1 MASGFEKPI
10 TIKEAI
16 DNVFSRKYLLPA
28 IQRKYVW
35 SHGQIEMLFDSIMR
49 DYPINSFMV
58 WEVKDD
64 KIKENFKFYEFLK
77 EYRQRYAEDNPD
89 ISTIGI
95 GDFKAIID
103 GQQRLTSLYI
113 GLRGSYAYKQ
123 PRKWWENTEEN
134 IPTRHLY
141 LSLKEE
147 VKQEH
152 DNQLFYNFKF
162 LTKNDIDKIS
172 IDDRKW
178 WFKLEKILSI
188 DTDDKKDYFIDNHQD
203 VFQNSFSKRTF
214 RHLYRVIHEKPLI
227 NFYAEKEQ
235 SIDKVLEIFIR
246 TNSGGTKLSFSD
258 LLMSIATANWK
269 RIDAR
274 KEIQSVTNFVFDNVG
289 RPPFSIDKDFV
300 LKTCLVLF
308 SDDIKFKMKNF
319 GHETVQVFEENWDRI
334 RKSVIAGFKL
344 VASFGY
350 NNHTLRA
357 KNSVIPIIFYI
368 FNKNIEGEINN
379 PIRHIEDKKVIR
391 KWLHLS
397 LLKGVFSGQSDSV
410 LTGLRDTIKKNITNP
425 YFPLSEIKERFKAS
439 PTKNLSFDDDFKAS
453 LLLTQKDDK
462 QAFSILA
469 LFYPHLDYQNQ
480 NFHKDHLHPASF
492 FNKIKENESSVSKE
506 DLEFYLDTNN
516 WNSILNLQLLNS
528 HMNESK
534 QANSLVSW
542 CDNNSID
549 YGTQIIPN
557 VDLTIGNFKEFIE
570 KRRELLLLK
579 LSTITNEI

>member
-58 WEVKDD
+58 WEVQDD
-64 KIKENFKFYEFLK
+64 FIKENFKFYEFLK

-89 ISTIGI
+89 INTAGI
-95 GDFKAIID
+95 SDFKAIID

-123 PRKWWENTEEN
+123 PRKWWENTEES

-152 DNQLFYNFKF
+152 DNQLLYNFKF
-162 LTKNDIDKIS
+162 LTNNDIEKLNPEEK
-172 IDDRKW
+172 KW
-178 WFKLEKILSI
+178 WFKLERILGI
-188 DTDDKKDYFIDNHQD
+188 DTDEKKDDFIDNHPEI
-203 VFQNSFSKRTF
+203 FENSFAKKTLRQLF
-214 RHLYRVIHEKPLI
+214 RVIHEKPLI
-227 NFYAEKEQ
+227 NFYSEKEQ

-269 RIDAR
+269 NIDAR
-274 KEIQSVTNFVFDNVG
+274 KEIQGVVNFVFDNIG

-300 LKTCLVLF
+300 LKTCLVLL
-308 SDDIKFKMKNF
+308 SEDIKFKMKNF
-319 GHETVQVFEENWDRI
+319 GHETVQVFEENWERI
-334 RKSVIAGFKL
+334 KKSIIEGFKL

-357 KNSVIPIIFYI
+357 KNAVVPIIYYI
-368 FNKNIEGEINN
+368 YHKGLEDEINN
-379 PIRHIEDKKVIR
+379 PIRHVEDKKVIR

-397 LLKGVFSGQSDSV
+397 LLKAVFSGQSDTV
-410 LTGLRDTIKKNITNP
+410 LTGLRDVIRKNIATP
-425 YFPLSEIKERFKAS
+425 LFPLIEIKERFKTS
-439 PTKNLSFDDDFKAS
+439 PTKNLSFDNDFKTS

-469 LFYPHLDYQNQ
+469 LFYPHLDYRNQ
-480 NFHKDHLHPASF
+480 DFHKDHLHPASF
-492 FNKIKENESSVSKE
+492 FQNLDENTNSVPAQ
-506 DLEFYLDTNN
+506 DLDFYRNENN

-534 QANSLVSW
+534 QAKPLNDWCSNSQVDL
-542 CDNNSID
+542 
-549 YGTQIIPN
+549 GTQIIPDI
-557 VDLTIGNFKEFIE
+557 DLGVNNFKEFIE
-570 KRRELLLLK
+570 KRKELLLNK
-579 LSTITNEI
+579 LDSITR

>member
-10 TIKEAI
+10 SIKEAI
-16 DNVFSRKYLLPA
+16 DNIFSRKYLLPA

-58 WEVKDD
+58 WEVQDIA
-64 KIKENFKFYEFLK
+64 IKENFKFYEFLK
-77 EYRQRYAEDNPD
+77 DYRQRYSEDNPD
-89 ISTIGI
+89 ISTVGV
-95 GDFKAIID
+95 DNFKAIID

-123 PRKWWENTEEN
+123 PRKWWEDTEEN
-134 IPTRHLY
+134 LPTRHLY

-152 DNQLFYNFKF
+152 DNQLLYNFKF
-162 LTKNDIDKIS
+162 LTKNDIKKIN
-172 IDDRKW
+172 DGERKW
-178 WFKLEKILSI
+178 WFKLDKILSI
-188 DTDDKKDYFIDNHQD
+188 DTKDKKDEYMDNHPEL
-203 VFQNSFSKRTF
+203 FENPFAKRTF
-214 RHLYRVIHEKPLI
+214 RQLYRVVHVKPLI

-269 RIDAR
+269 EIDAR
-274 KEIQSVTNFVFDNVG
+274 KEIQGVVNFVFDNIG
-289 RPPFSIDKDFV
+289 RPPFVIDKDFV
-300 LKTCLVLF
+300 LKTCLVLL
-308 SDDIKFKMKNF
+308 SEDIKFKMKNF
-319 GHETVQVFEENWDRI
+319 GHETVQVFEENWERI
-334 RKSVIAGFKL
+334 KKSIIEGFKL

-357 KNSVIPIIFYI
+357 KNAVIPIIYYI
-368 FNKNIEGEINN
+368 YHKKIESDINN

-397 LLKGVFSGQSDSV
+397 LLKAVFSGQSDSV
-410 LTGLRDTIKKNITNP
+410 LTGLRDVIKNHLSNGS
-425 YFPLSEIKERFKAS
+425 FPLSEIKERFKTS
-439 PTKNLSFDDDFKAS
+439 PTKNLSFDDDFKTS

-469 LFYPHLDYQNQ
+469 LFYPHLDFHNQ
-480 NFHKDHLHPASF
+480 DFHKDHLHPASF
-492 FNKIKENESSVSKE
+492 FHKIEENKFIIPSSE
-506 DLEFYLDTNN
+506 QEFFKNASN

-528 HMNESK
+528 HLNESK
-534 QANSLVSW
+534 KDKALAEWCSHNSVDL
-542 CDNNSID
+542 
-549 YGTQIIPN
+549 GTQIIPQ
-557 VDLTIGNFKEFIE
+557 VDLNIENFKEFIK
-570 KRRELLLLK
+570 KRKELLLERLN
-579 LSTITNEI
+579 TITN